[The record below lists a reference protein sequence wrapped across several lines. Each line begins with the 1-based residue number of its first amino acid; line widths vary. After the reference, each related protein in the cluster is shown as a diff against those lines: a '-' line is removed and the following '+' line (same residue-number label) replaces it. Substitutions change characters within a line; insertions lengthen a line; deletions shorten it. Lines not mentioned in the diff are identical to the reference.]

1 VTVFGES
8 LCVSNTDARQKHV
21 KYYYIT
27 LLYSYTENGKYL
39 IADQLAYRRAI
50 AVNTII
56 IMETQQKDTTIK
68 RFPVI
73 IHAQC
78 KRE

>member
-1 VTVFGES
+1 MLGES
-8 LCVSNTDARQKHV
+8 LCLPSMVARQKHV
-21 KYYYIT
+21 QYYFIT
-27 LLYSYTENGKYL
+27 LFYSYTENDKYL

-56 IMETQQKDTTIK
+56 IVETQQKDTKIK
-68 RFPVI
+68 RFPII
-73 IHAQC
+73 IHVQC

>member
-1 VTVFGES
+1 MTVLDES
-8 LCVSNTDARQKHV
+8 LCLPNTVARQKHV
-21 KYYYIT
+21 QYYYIK
-27 LLYSYTENGKYL
+27 LLYSYTENDKYL

-56 IMETQQKDTTIK
+56 IMETQQRDSTIK

-73 IHAQC
+73 IHTQC